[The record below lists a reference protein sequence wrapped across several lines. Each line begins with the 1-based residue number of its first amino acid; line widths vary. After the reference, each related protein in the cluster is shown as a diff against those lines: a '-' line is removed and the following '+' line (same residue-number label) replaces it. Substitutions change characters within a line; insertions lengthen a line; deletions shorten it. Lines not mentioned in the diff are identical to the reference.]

1 MPTFQAIERY
11 ALEEQRDTATAD
23 ALADADK
30 SLSFIRK
37 YTNKVDSLDLS
48 GPSSA
53 WYAPSAIFYNGNGNI
68 YNGGK
73 AIWEWMHGL
82 FSPFARIQH
91 LIKSTRVL
99 SGMQYGGEG
108 RNLLIL
114 ETETSFW
121 LKKPLDGEAMLVPRL
136 LTFLV
141 GPTEAH
147 DEGTDGMQI
156 WQAKAYWDTAV
167 LEKEV
172 GRRRSSLRN

>member
-1 MPTFQAIERY
+1 MPIFQTIERY
-11 ALEEQRDTATAD
+11 TLEEQRDEATAD
-23 ALADADK
+23 ALTDADK

-37 YTNKVDSLDLS
+37 YATKIDSLDLS

-68 YNGGK
+68 YDGGEK
-73 AIWEWMHGL
+73 IWEWMHGL
-82 FSPFARIQH
+82 FSPFAKIEH

-99 SGMQYGGEG
+99 TGTQYGGDG
-108 RNLLIL
+108 RDLLIL
-114 ETETSFW
+114 ETDTSFW
-121 LKKPLDGEAMLVPRL
+121 LKKPLDGEAILAPRL

-141 GPTEAH
+141 GPAEAH

-156 WQAKAYWDTAV
+156 WQANVYWDSTV

-172 GRRRSSLRN
+172 NRRRASLRD